1 MNSVTASLQQM
12 HTLHFTIVKQDR
24 TLGNYYSSG
33 AHKHDHFKGYSPSL
47 PKLCR
52 GYM

>member
-1 MNSVTASLQQM
+1 MNSVTASLQQT

-33 AHKHDHFKGYSPSL
+33 DHFKGYSPSL